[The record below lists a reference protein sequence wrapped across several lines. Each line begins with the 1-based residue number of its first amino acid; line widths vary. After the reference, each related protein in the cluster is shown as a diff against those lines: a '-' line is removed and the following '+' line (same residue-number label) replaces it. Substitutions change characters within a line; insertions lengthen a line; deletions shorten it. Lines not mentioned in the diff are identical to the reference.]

1 VAKPKLLV
9 IFGSTRPGRS
19 SLPIGRWFV
28 ERAQEHGAFDVSV
41 ADLAEVDLPFF
52 DEPNHPR
59 LGQYAHEHTRR
70 WSATVESADA
80 FVFITPEY
88 NYGYP
93 AVLKN
98 AIDYLY
104 REWND
109 KPLGFVSYGAVAG
122 GTRSVQQL
130 RQVAAFVKLVPIT
143 EAVHIPFHRNYLDAD
158 GAMTSDERLDQ
169 GCRVLLDELCRYEN
183 ALRPLRASRPST

>member
-1 VAKPKLLV
+1 MAKPQLLV
-9 IFGSTRPGRS
+9 ILGSTRPGRS
-19 SLPIGRWFV
+19 SLPISQWFV
-28 ERAQEHGAFDVSV
+28 DRAKQHGAFDVSV
-41 ADLAEVDLPFF
+41 ADLAEINLPMF
-52 DEPNHPR
+52 DEPNLPK
-59 LGQYAHEHTRR
+59 LGPYTREHTKR
-70 WSATVESADA
+70 WSAIVGAADA

-104 REWND
+104 REWGD

-130 RQVAAFVKLVPIT
+130 RQVTAYVKMVPVT
-143 EAVHIPFHRNYLDAD
+143 EAVHIPFHRKYLDES
-158 GAMTSDERLDQ
+158 GSMMGNERLDHD
-169 GCRVLLDELCRYEN
+169 CVVLLDELSRIEA
-183 ALRPLRASRPST
+183 ALRPLRESRASA